1 MGGLRG
7 VARRRGLVANCVG
20 GRVFTRAL
28 SDAQVVGVC
37 GCRRSMRSALQT
49 APPRRRRML
58 ARSRPFLRH
67 LLSAGI
73 QAAATKARQGPERA
87 QQERASSVWRASLCA
102 RLGPLTLPGA
112 VGGHGRSLM
121 APSPPLAH
129 PQCARGRA
137 IPMTAAS
144 CMCFRGQRSSQ
155 HLNTAHAP
163 LSPPLG
169 RGEGGGEPQ
178 RGAWGAR
185 ASSPVP
191 SVEECSRAPPRSMT
205 PLAHGQTVELQSP
218 DSRGDMRH
226 ETLEM
231 YFQSSAMPD
240 ASSPARPQRLRIAVS
255 RTLQVW
261 GRCWTLRHG
270 LLCRTLHM
278 YLRSTYIPI

>member
-1 MGGLRG
+1 MALLGLVPRHGHTRDVGGWRAEDGRGRGRGRGPGSGRASRGRAAAAEVALGRLLHRGRGCNGVHMGGLRG

-169 RGEGGGEPQ
+169 RGEGGGE
-178 RGAWGAR
+178 
-185 ASSPVP
+185 SH
-191 SVEECSRAPPRSMT
+191 SV
-205 PLAHGQTVELQSP
+205 AHGVLELRRQCP
-218 DSRGDMRH
+218 LWR
-226 ETLEM
+226 
-231 YFQSSAMPD
+231 SAPE
-240 ASSPARPQRLRIAVS
+240 P
-255 RTLQVW
+255 
-261 GRCWTLRHG
+261 
-270 LLCRTLHM
+270 LLAA
-278 YLRSTYIPI
+278 